1 MALIVVGVKTGQ
13 RLIHIHERLYKKSS
27 PQPRVVKELK
37 VHGVVSGADG
47 ADNGPVIKASQ
58 EKRTRH

>member
-1 MALIVVGVKTGQ
+1 MKG
-13 RLIHIHERLYKKSS
+13 YKKICS

-37 VHGVVSGADG
+37 VHHGLVSGGDG
-47 ADNGPVIKASQ
+47 TDNSPVIKASQ

>member
-1 MALIVVGVKTGQ
+1 MFGKEEKT
-13 RLIHIHERLYKKSS
+13 ERIKYK
-27 PQPRVVKELK
+27 RVVKGLTLL
-37 VHGVVSGADG
+37 GMVSGADG